1 MEFFIFLSCSIR
13 ILPHQQNTG
22 GFFVAVLT
30 KLKQLP
36 WEAQPNSKSEP
47 ETVENA
53 EQPCLQEKR
62 RPKKRVKLGY
72 KEDPFVFFSDDED
85 VWKSIR

>member
-1 MEFFIFLSCSIR
+1 M
-13 ILPHQQNTG
+13 PHQQNTG
-22 GFFVAVLT
+22 GFFVAVFT

-36 WEAQPNSKSEP
+36 WEAQLISKSES
-47 ETVENA
+47 ETIDDIEKN
-53 EQPCLQEKR
+53 CLQEKR
-62 RPKKRVKLGY
+62 RPKKRTKLGY

>member
-1 MEFFIFLSCSIR
+1 M
-13 ILPHQQNTG
+13 PHQQNTG

-30 KLKQLP
+30 KSKPLP
-36 WEAQPNSKSEP
+36 WEAQVTPKSES
-47 ETVENA
+47 ETIGDVENN
-53 EQPCLQEKR
+53 CLQEKR